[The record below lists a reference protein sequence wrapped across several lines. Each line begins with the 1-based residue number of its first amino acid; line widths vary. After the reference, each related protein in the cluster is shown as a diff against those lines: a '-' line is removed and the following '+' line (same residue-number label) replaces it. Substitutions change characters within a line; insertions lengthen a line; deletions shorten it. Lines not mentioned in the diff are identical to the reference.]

1 MRGIARAAAL
11 VVGFL
16 LIGALGAQS
25 AWAERP
31 ATVAGL
37 PVQLALGDSWA
48 AGFGAT
54 PAATEGYVP
63 QLHEALKEDYKC
75 SPAASPKAKGGCKHL
90 QLVSVA
96 VPGATTPTLIAN
108 QLPQATELLRSRNL
122 DRNPRNDVEVTT
134 VHIGG
139 NDVTNPIIAACV
151 PGGLTPSCLATIDA
165 ELGAYE
171 ADLQA
176 ALGALRDAAGPG
188 ANIVIGTYD
197 NPIGSCFLAAVPG
210 AVELGALVLEGG
222 GPVPRGLHDI
232 MRDVAADH
240 GALVA
245 ESFGRLGPDDW
256 VGGVDCLHPVNS
268 GYDKVTQAFVEAL
281 GL

>member
-1 MRGIARAAAL
+1 MRVIARAVAL

-16 LIGALGAQS
+16 LIGALGAQA
-25 AWAERP
+25 AWAAKP
-31 ATVAGL
+31 ATVPGL

-48 AGFGAT
+48 AGAGAM
-54 PAATEGYVP
+54 PREMEGYVP
-63 QLHEALKEDYKC
+63 QLHEVLKEDYNC

-96 VPGATTPTLIAN
+96 VGGATTPTLIAN
-108 QLPQATELLRSRNL
+108 QLPEATELLRARNL
-122 DRNPRNDVEVTT
+122 DSNPRNDVEVTT

-139 NDVTNPIIAACV
+139 NDVVNPIIAACV
-151 PGGLTPSCLATIDA
+151 PGGLTPSCLETIDA
-165 ELGAYE
+165 ELSAYE
-171 ADLQA
+171 ADLQV
-176 ALGALRDAAGPG
+176 ALGALREAAGDG
-188 ANIVIGTYD
+188 TIVIGTYD